1 MRRPGRAER
10 PSRAGQ
16 QPRAGRPRRRGLS
29 GTLPATLRG
38 RLALLALVT
47 TVLWVAL
54 LTAAFNVALHEI
66 LRRQADDLLR
76 TRAAAVA
83 ATVDIRADGT
93 IAVREPGD
101 DGALDSGIWIYRG
114 AHVVER
120 PAAPE
125 PLQRRADALAGKGT
139 RFADTSTPRSTRL
152 YAMPLGGGGVQVA
165 TVVAAASLEPYLLTA
180 RSALA
185 GSLGLALL
193 LVGGVYLVT
202 RMVIGRALRP
212 VSTMSDQASR
222 WSRYGAAQR
231 FGAREAR
238 PAELAALAANLDQL
252 LDRQAAVLRHEQQ
265 FTAELSH
272 ELRNPLAR
280 ITAETD
286 WLTAR
291 PRTADQSRSS
301 HQAIA
306 AAATQMAQICRTLLS
321 EARQPSAAA
330 AGRCAALDVAR
341 AVADR
346 SRAEHPEAPPV
357 TASGEPVDVGVTP
370 ELLERVLAPLLDNAR
385 RYAARAIALECVR
398 LPDGARVFVADDG
411 PGVPAEHAEAV
422 FEAGRRFGSETD
434 AHDGA
439 GLGLPLARRLARAA
453 GGDITL
459 VPAPR
464 GARFQVTLPPG

>member
-1 MRRPGRAER
+1 M
-10 PSRAGQ
+10 
-16 QPRAGRPRRRGLS
+16 S

-114 AHVVER
+114 ARVVER
-120 PAAPE
+120 PAAPG
-125 PLQRRADALAGKGT
+125 PLQRSADALAGKGT
-139 RFADTSTPRSTRL
+139 RFADTSAPRSTRL
-152 YAMPLGGGGVQVA
+152 YAMPLSSRGVQVA

-238 PAELAALAANLDQL
+238 PTELAALAAHLDQL
-252 LDRQAAVLRHEQQ
+252 LDRQAAVLRREQQ
-265 FTAELSH
+265 LTAELSH

-330 AGRCAALDVAR
+330 GRCAALDVAR

-346 SRAEHPEAPPV
+346 SRAEHPEAPPA

-385 RYAARAIALECVR
+385 RYAARAITLECVR
-398 LPDGARVFVADDG
+398 LPEGARVFVADDG
-411 PGVPAEHAEAV
+411 PGVRAEHAEAV
-422 FEAGRRFGSETD
+422 FEAGRRFGPEAD